1 MSMLNI
7 VELKPGMKLEQTV
20 YSKGDKVLLSSGT
33 ILSIRNIEKLKEYK
47 IEEVDVADRNTLF
60 ISPTDKMQESLV
72 KDFIR
77 VLRET
82 SPKRREANKNDNVI
96 KVAAQLEALIPKIAT
111 KEEVLNFMVELRI
124 IDKVRL
130 YDHSIYTAVLSGLV
144 AGCLGLGIED
154 MICAVIGGLLHN
166 VGMAEMPTL
175 VRCDEM
181 NPQQESLYKEH
192 PTYGYYFALQKDI
205 PRVIANCIQ
214 SHHELWNG
222 SGFPKGIAGEE
233 IPLLARIV
241 SVCEHY
247 SSAIMY
253 KNILPYMAIE
263 ELYGASGFYYDP
275 QVVNAFVNN
284 IPIYPLGV
292 MVRLST
298 KEVGIVSN
306 IRKNEGPRPIVKI
319 YFNRVNR
326 PITEDKII
334 DLGKER
340 TIFIEEIL

>member
-1 MSMLNI
+1 MLLSV

-20 YSKGDKVLLSSGT
+20 YSDDNKVLLSSDT
-33 ILSIRNIEKLKEYK
+33 ILTIRNIEKLKEYK

-60 ISPTDKMQESLV
+60 ISPTDKMQESLIN
-72 KDFIR
+72 DFIKM
-77 VLRET
+77 LRET
-82 SPKRREANKNDNVI
+82 SPKRREANKNDKVM
-96 KVAAQLEALIPKIAT
+96 KVAAQLEAIIPKIAR
-111 KEEVLNFMVELRI
+111 KEEVLDFLVELRI
-124 IDKVRL
+124 IDKQRL

-144 AGCLGLGIED
+144 AGCLELGIED
-154 MICAVIGGLLHN
+154 MIYAVIGGLLHN
-166 VGMAEMPTL
+166 IGMAEMPTL
-175 VRCDEM
+175 VSCNEY
-181 NPQQESLYKEH
+181 NPQQESLYREH

-214 SHHELWNG
+214 SHHEKWNG
-222 SGFPKGIAGEE
+222 SGFPKGISGEE

-247 SSAIMY
+247 SSAVIY
-253 KNILPYMAIE
+253 KNIPPYMAIE

-275 QVVNAFVNN
+275 QVVNVFVNN

-306 IRKNEGPRPIVKI
+306 IRKNEGPRPVVKI

-326 PITEDKII
+326 PITEDKIV
-334 DLGKER
+334 DLGIER

>member
-1 MSMLNI
+1 MSILNV

-20 YSKGDKVLLSSGT
+20 YSGDNKALLSSDT
-33 ILSIRNIEKLKEYK
+33 ILTIKTIEKLKEYK
-47 IEEVDVADRNTLF
+47 IEKVNVADRHTLF
-60 ISPTDKMQESLV
+60 ISPTDKMQECLV
-72 KDFIR
+72 ADFIK

-82 SPKRREANKNDNVI
+82 LPNRREANKNDNVM
-96 KVAAQLEALIPKIAT
+96 KVAAQLEALIPKIAK
-111 KEEVLNFMVELRI
+111 KEEVLDFLVELRI
-124 IDKVRL
+124 IDKQRL
-130 YDHSIYTAVLSGLV
+130 YDHSIYTAVLSGIV
-144 AGCLGLGIED
+144 AGCMGLGIED
-154 MICAVIGGLLHN
+154 IIYVIIGGLLHN
-166 VGMAEMPTL
+166 IGMAEMPAL
-175 VRCDEM
+175 IKCDEF
-181 NPQQESLYKEH
+181 NPQQRSLYNEH

-214 SHHELWNG
+214 SHHEKWNG
-222 SGFPKGIAGEE
+222 SGFPKGISGEA

-241 SVCEHY
+241 NVCAHY
-247 SSAIMY
+247 SASITY
-253 KNILPYMAIE
+253 KNIAPYMAVE
-263 ELYGASGFYYDP
+263 ELYGGTGFYYDP
-275 QVVNAFVNN
+275 KVVTAFVNN

-326 PITEDKII
+326 PITEDKIV